1 MKSLKLQVLAS
12 SEPEPQI
19 VQIELRDMII
29 AGWTGRDQSAAV
41 LRHIA
46 ELEKIGV
53 KRPKRTP
60 VFYRVA
66 ASLQTTET
74 HVDVVGSESTGEIEF
89 VLIQGREDL
98 LIGLGSDHTDR
109 KAETLGVTL
118 SKQMCPKPIATE
130 TWRWEDI
137 AVHWD
142 QLQLRCVAHT
152 SAGAVLYQEG
162 SVTAMLHPLDLMARY
177 TLFGGSF
184 LPRLSNVLRDSRCQ
198 ERNQVGQRLR
208 IGADRSCFAAKN
220 TAFLL
225 STPAACSGRILSPVP
240 RMNRAPE
247 LPEGSRFSQ
256 GCECQSVVSGRGW
269 SKCQAR
275 LPTFVRRFWFDF

>member
-29 AGWTGRDQSAAV
+29 AGWTGRDQSAV

-66 ASLQTTET
+66 ASLLTTET

-184 LPRLSNVLRDSRCQ
+184 LPGSAMFCGTLAARNEIKWANNYQLELIDPVL
-198 ERNQVGQRLR
+198 QRKIQHSYSVRPL
-208 IGADRSCFAAKN
+208 
-220 TAFLL
+220 
-225 STPAACSGRILSPVP
+225 PV
-240 RMNRAPE
+240 AE
-247 LPEGSRFSQ
+247 
-256 GCECQSVVSGRGW
+256 EC
-269 SKCQAR
+269 
-275 LPTFVRRFWFDF
+275 